1 MESRS
6 IFDLQTPSG
15 ATLTVQQHR
24 FGKSSRENGLHIA
37 FVAGVRGDAPEGI
50 RVAFRLMQALKGL
63 EPSLEGVVDVYPC
76 INPLA
81 AEQGRRLWPGF
92 DIDQNRQF
100 PGNPQGHPPARL
112 GHQLMNALRGVD
124 VLVELRGARPGFVEL
139 PHVMIRTSHEN
150 NVVCEGVTL
159 LDIARQCNTT
169 LVWKRTSGT
178 KADKTLANQF
188 KNVIVLEGGQGN
200 RLTDDVGDIFGD
212 GCLYLLTRTTVLP
225 ETLLPFP
232 WMAMEDPIVLED
244 NQVKRMRVNSAG
256 LFLPSVR
263 LSSVVQEG
271 DEIGVVMDPKTSTS
285 VETIHSTSSGIVI
298 ALRNQPV
305 VSLGELVA
313 RIQSMEQE

>member
-1 MESRS
+1 MKSRS

-24 FGKSSRENGLHIA
+24 FGQASSDKGLHIA

-50 RVAFRLMQALKGL
+50 RVAFRLMQALREL
-63 EPSLEGVVDVYPC
+63 EPRLEGVVDIYPC

-100 PGNPQGHPPARL
+100 PGDPQGHPPARL
-112 GHQLMNALRGVD
+112 GHRLMNALKGVD
-124 VLVELRGARPGFVEL
+124 LLVKLRGARPGFVEV
-139 PHVMIRTSHEN
+139 PHVMIRGSHAN
-150 NVVCEGVTL
+150 NVVLEGVTL

-169 LVWKRTSGT
+169 LVWQRTSGT

-188 KNVIVLEGGQGN
+188 ENVIVLEGGQGN

-212 GCLYLLTRTTVLP
+212 GCLYLLTKTTVLP

-232 WMAMEDPIVLED
+232 WMAMENPVVLED
-244 NQVKRMRVNSAG
+244 NQVERIRVSSAG

-263 LSSVVQEG
+263 LGSVVQEG
-271 DEIGVVMDPKTSTS
+271 EEIGVVMDPKTSTS
-285 VETIHSTSSGIVI
+285 VETIHSTSNGIVI

-305 VSLGELVA
+305 VSIGELVA
-313 RIQSMEQE
+313 RIQSME